1 MCDIN
6 KILGSF
12 LKHERISNS
21 LSGAELAEKLN
32 ISQQQISR
40 YENGKN
46 NISVK
51 FLIIYCNALHI
62 SPDKLIKHVFLTDEA
77 KNIYNPH

>member
-6 KILGSF
+6 KKLGSF
-12 LKHERISNS
+12 LKNERISNS
-21 LSGAELAEKLN
+21 LSGAELAKKLN

-46 NISVK
+46 NIPVK
-51 FLIIYCNALHI
+51 FLITYCNALHI
-62 SPDKLIKHVFLTDEA
+62 SPQKLMAHIFLTDET
-77 KNIYNPH
+77 KKYL